1 MTEIFVVR
9 YLLMKTVKNARNWRN
24 SVVYLWRSQ
33 IWQYFG
39 SNRSLVVNNSC
50 FGLFSSIERC
60 KLGAKQDYGYCLMAE
75 SVSVGSR
82 TDGGQAGVPPTMA
95 ARTRAPARGD
105 QE

>member
-1 MTEIFVVR
+1 MVVQQ
-9 YLLMKTVKNARNWRN
+9 LLANKG
-24 SVVYLWRSQ
+24 Y
-33 IWQYFG
+33 
-39 SNRSLVVNNSC
+39 

-82 TDGGQAGVPPTMA
+82 TDDGQAGVPPTMA

-105 QE
+105 QEEWLT